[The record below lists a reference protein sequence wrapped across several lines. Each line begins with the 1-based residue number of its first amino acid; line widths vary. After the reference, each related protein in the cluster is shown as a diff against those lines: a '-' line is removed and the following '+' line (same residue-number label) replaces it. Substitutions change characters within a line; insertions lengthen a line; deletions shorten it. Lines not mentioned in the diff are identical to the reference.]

1 MVQLPDLPTE
11 ILDKIL
17 LNIGP
22 FDDDKLKEIKDV
34 VENFE
39 DYRASVKSVAG
50 LCRTCKALRRVAQPI
65 LYRFPLAYDD
75 SFVSLVRTLATRED
89 LKKKV
94 QGLVIKFAPGTGEN
108 PHVVISPEV
117 APKAEEKREL
127 VITPDDQELFN
138 KLVAKYPTRANGESI
153 DIPSTWATGDK
164 DPKAEFSS
172 NPRLILAALLLTQI
186 PNVERIS
193 MDMGSDTDFPFSQP
207 GSMPRL
213 VELNVNYSGKFCLDL
228 MKLDGVLKAAPAL
241 KTLNTVNVY
250 LQKESKG
257 IPHDTLTSLEL
268 VDAALEWGS
277 FKMIM
282 QGFPNLE
289 RLLLKPSHSCVLSHE
304 TALSAYQILKTLPI
318 RADTL
323 RHLHMLIRPMEWEG
337 GLYDA
342 PIPSLKGMTLL
353 ETLYVDYAN
362 LWPDKAKTGLVEFL
376 PPSIR
381 IYEQDYTHPELMPAM
396 RALAR
401 KAPEK
406 FPNLKKVTFGKF
418 YEDDED
424 GSPVVERAFGKR
436 GIECVFEPD
445 DKKAL
450 EVR

>member
-22 FDDDKLKEIKDV
+22 FDDDKLKEIKDAV
-34 VENFE
+34 KSFD
-39 DYRASVKSVAG
+39 DYRASLKSLAG

-65 LYRFPLAYDD
+65 LYRYPLAYDD

-89 LKKKV
+89 LKERV
-94 QGLVIKFAPGTGEN
+94 QGLVIKFAPDDKEKQKL
-108 PHVVISPEV
+108 VISP
-117 APKAEEKREL
+117 
-127 VITPDDQELFN
+127 DDQVLFN
-138 KLVAKYPTRANGESI
+138 NLIAKYPTRANGESI
-153 DIPSTWATGDK
+153 DIPSTWATGEEK
-164 DPKAEFSS
+164 TTEVEEDPKPGFSD
-172 NPRLILAALLLTQI
+172 NPKLILAALLLTQI

-193 MDMGSDTDFPFSQP
+193 MDMGSNTDFPFCQT

-213 VELNVNYSGKFCLDL
+213 VELNVHYEGKFCLNL
-228 MKLDGVLKAAPAL
+228 MVLDGVLKAAPAL

-257 IPHDTLTSLEL
+257 IPHDNLTSLEL
-268 VDAALEWGS
+268 IDAALEWGS
-277 FKMIM
+277 FKTII
-282 QGFPNLE
+282 QGFPKLE
-289 RLLLKPSHSCVLSHE
+289 RFSLQPSHSCVLSHN
-304 TALSAYQILKTLPI
+304 TRLSAYQILVTLPI

-323 RHLHMLIRPMEWEG
+323 RHIHLLIHPMEWEG

-381 IYEQDYTHPELMPAM
+381 IYEQDYCHPELIPVM

-401 KAPEK
+401 NAPEK

-424 GSPVVERAFGKR
+424 GSPTTTPRLISWTAAQLRDLHWHVYHVE
-436 GIECVFEPD
+436 ISTYDVMP
-445 DKKAL
+445 
-450 EVR
+450 